1 MAIVNKLQV
10 FDEQGN
16 LVDYDILASD
26 VKFNDGKD
34 LPTKLGEMEEEIGEG
49 GYTPPAGGIPKTDLA
64 QSVQDT
70 LDDVA
75 DKVDKVAGKGLS
87 TNDYTTEDKTKL
99 GNLPTNPVQSISVN
113 GQTQQKDTNGNV
125 NVVVPTV
132 VLDDAPTA
140 GSPNG
145 VKSGGVRQAIDE
157 KLSQVTV
164 NAIPAGSVAII
175 DDLTIGGSTNALSAE
190 QGKLLDERV
199 EELELGGGGGVSVF
213 YNASTK
219 TTNIVVGA
227 GASAETTP
235 TPVISVTDAQDG
247 KQVTITAAT
256 GAVIRYTTDGS
267 DPTSSSPV
275 YSGPITINTAGTH
288 TIKAVAKVSGKLM
301 SEVATETVT
310 LAGTEQP
317 TITTSE
323 TASAVTVT
331 ATLADA
337 TVYIS
342 TDGENWTS
350 GSGSASLTINK
361 TTSEQQVT
369 VYAYAKASG
378 MIASQTV
385 TQSVTVAE
393 LPNNK
398 LSGTAS
404 AAVTAITINGTTYTN
419 TQSATDPYIVN
430 TQNGGVYDWE
440 IDFGSTVFSES
451 IKSGTSAK
459 SIFLDGSTDK
469 GNTIKS
475 ITHMPSSWSAIG
487 SQAFYMCNNLS
498 SLSIGSTITSI
509 GENAFFGIAY
519 NNGASMAKL
528 TIPDTV
534 QTVSQYAFK
543 KCARIQSI
551 YVGAGSIG
559 KQAFEEC
566 LQVTSVEFGPN
577 VASIST
583 WLFLTGALSSLHSAT
598 FRGTTPPTFSDQNLF
613 GGSQASDFAIY
624 VPAASVDAYKTALP
638 NWAEKITAITE

>member
-1 MAIVNKLQV
+1 MAIPENYIDKITKDGESRDICPAADKVRVGNEN
-10 FDEQGN
+10 FDGTN
-16 LVDYDILASD
+16 LDD
-26 VKFNDGKD
+26 VLNEIAE
-34 LPTKLGEMEEEIGEG
+34 EMDNA

-64 QSVQDT
+64 PSVQQT

-75 DKVDKVAGKGLS
+75 NKVNKETGKGLS
-87 TNDYTTEDKTKL
+87 TNDYTDADKTKL
-99 GNLPTNPVQSISVN
+99 AGLPTGDQLSQQLGQKANSSEVQ
-113 GQTQQKDTNGNV
+113 
-125 NVVVPTV
+125 
-132 VLDDAPTA
+132 
-140 GSPNG
+140 
-145 VKSGGVRQAIDE
+145 QAIDE

-175 DDLTIGGSTNALSAE
+175 DDLTTGGSTNALSAE

-199 EELELGGGGGVSVF
+199 EELELGGGGGVSVS

-235 TPVISVTDAQDG
+235 TPVISVTDVNDG

-275 YSGPITINTAGTH
+275 YSSPITINTAGTH

-317 TITTSE
+317 TIDTSE

-331 ATLADA
+331 ATLAGA

-342 TDGENWTS
+342 TDGETWTS
-350 GSGSASLTINK
+350 GSGSASLTISK
-361 TTSEQQVT
+361 TSSTQQVT

-398 LSGTAS
+398 FSGTAS
-404 AAVTAITINGTTYTN
+404 AALTAITINGTTYTN

-430 TQNGGVYDWE
+430 TQNGSVYDWE
-440 IDFGSTVFSES
+440 IDFGSTVFSSS

-459 SIFLDGSTDK
+459 SIFFDGSTDK

-475 ITHMPSSWSAIG
+475 ITHMPTSWSAIG
-487 SQAFYMCNNLS
+487 SQAFYMCVNMT
-498 SLSIGSTITSI
+498 SLNIGSTITSI
-509 GENAFFGIAY
+509 GDSAFLGIAY
-519 NNGASMAKL
+519 YNTSPMAKL

-534 QTVSQYAFK
+534 HTLGQLAFK
-543 KCARIQSI
+543 SSSAIQSI

-559 KQAFEEC
+559 KQAFEGC
-566 LQVTSVEFGPN
+566 TSVSSIEFGPN

-583 WLFLTGALSSLHSAT
+583 FLFLACEMSSLHSAT

-613 GGSQASDFAIY
+613 GGSQASDFTIY